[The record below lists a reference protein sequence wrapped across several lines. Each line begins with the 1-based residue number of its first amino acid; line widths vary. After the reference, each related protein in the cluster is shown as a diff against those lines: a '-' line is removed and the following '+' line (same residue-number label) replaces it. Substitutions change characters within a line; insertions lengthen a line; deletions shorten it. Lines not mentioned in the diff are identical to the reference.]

1 MKIRYY
7 ASKLN
12 TKTNTKWVG
21 KKFGQAWDATKNTA
35 SFKSKIISDT
45 TEVINRLNELL
56 RSNRN
61 SINPYT
67 LIALENVDTGE
78 QLEFVPVNIHD
89 DDIMAMLHELVP
101 SADIHYSVEYT
112 RKYYKLV
119 IDSIYNL
126 MKDRILSFSKFEHV
140 DFLEL
145 YNLKNTDLESEV
157 IEKVAND
164 FCTHIMNIIT
174 DFKNSDLHNMYNGY
188 KILYNKIII
197 SNSLDFL
204 KENDNIPTFTE
215 YKQAYKIFLNYL
227 DDVSKIRDYAN
238 FVLK

>member
-21 KKFGQAWDATKNTA
+21 KKFGRAWDATKNTA

-126 MKDRILSFSKFEHV
+126 MMYVLLLPSFW
-140 DFLEL
+140 
-145 YNLKNTDLESEV
+145 
-157 IEKVAND
+157 
-164 FCTHIMNIIT
+164 
-174 DFKNSDLHNMYNGY
+174 
-188 KILYNKIII
+188 
-197 SNSLDFL
+197 
-204 KENDNIPTFTE
+204 
-215 YKQAYKIFLNYL
+215 
-227 DDVSKIRDYAN
+227 
-238 FVLK
+238 